1 MMINV
6 LIADDSKITRMSL
19 KTTLKTVADDL
30 VLVGEAE
37 EGRMAVEMAGA
48 LKPDVILM
56 DIGMPI
62 MDGITATQKIKERY
76 PGIQIVML
84 TSHETDEDVL
94 DAFKSGANSYCLKD
108 TSPEQLVTV
117 IRQTHGGGSWIDPR
131 IAMVVLRQLGSDPMD
146 SNASSTS
153 NNDSADSNIPE
164 LPTTFSTLTDREIDV
179 LKLLAQGQTNTQIS
193 ENLEISMNTVK
204 THLKNVFQKLEV
216 EDRTAAALKAL
227 KERII

>member
-1 MMINV
+1 MINV

-37 EGRMAVEMAGA
+37 EGRMAVEMAGT

-62 MDGITATQKIKERY
+62 MDGITATQKIKEKY
-76 PGIQIVML
+76 PNIHIVML
-84 TSHETDEDVL
+84 TSHESDADVL

-108 TSPEQLVTV
+108 TPPEQLVTI

-131 IAMVVLRQLGSDPMD
+131 IAMVVLRQIGSEDETV
-146 SNASSTS
+146 SGNAPSSSDADTS
-153 NNDSADSNIPE
+153 DIPE

-179 LKLLAQGQTNTQIS
+179 LKLLAEGQTNTQIS
-193 ENLEISMNTVK
+193 DNLAISMNTVK